1 MNNSITPYT
10 NLIDCIHIEKGIIP
24 EDLCDYIVEDIET
37 REWTPHTWYNPS
49 TETSQSEKTKE
60 LDVQPTT
67 VDLLNLLTPLMIKAG
82 AVYNKKYSWGGYNC
96 AQMMKKFSTIR
107 FNRYTSDQIM
117 RQHYDHI
124 HSIFDGKLKGIPV
137 LSFILNLND
146 DYEGADLYFWDEHI
160 VPLGKGDIIMFPSLF
175 LFPHGVT
182 EATKGKRYSAVAWGW

>member
-1 MNNSITPYT
+1 MNNFITPYT
-10 NLIDCIHIEKGIIP
+10 NLVDCIHIERKIIP
-24 EDLCDYIVEDIET
+24 SDLCDYIVEDIET
-37 REWTPHTWYNPS
+37 REWTPHKWYNPN
-49 TETSQSEKTKE
+49 TETSHSEETQE
-60 LDVQPTT
+60 LDVQATT
-67 VDLLNLLTPLMIKAG
+67 VDLMNVLTPLMIKAG
-82 AVYNKKYSWGGYNC
+82 VAYNKKYSWEGDNC
-96 AQMMKKFSTIR
+96 AQIMKKFSTIR

-124 HSIFDGKLKGIPV
+124 QSIFDGKQKGIPV

-146 DYEGADLYFWDEHI
+146 DYEGADLYFWDDHI